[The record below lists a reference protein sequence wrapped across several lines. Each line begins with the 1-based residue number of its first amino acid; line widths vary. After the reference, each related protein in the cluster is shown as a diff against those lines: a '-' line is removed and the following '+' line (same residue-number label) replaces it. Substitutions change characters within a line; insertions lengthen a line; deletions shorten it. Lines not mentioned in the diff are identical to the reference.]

1 MILHWTSVPQNSY
14 WFFFRGYAQQQF
26 GGGHGGHG
34 GGSGSGYHG
43 MAHQMGQ
50 YGQQMFGHG
59 GHGEHYGGHQG
70 GYHGQMTDK
79 QAMKEAMKFAKNKG
93 NFIQIWWCC

>member
-1 MILHWTSVPQNSY
+1 
-14 WFFFRGYAQQQF
+14 
-26 GGGHGGHG
+26 
-34 GGSGSGYHG
+34 

-59 GHGEHYGGHQG
+59 EHYSGHSG
-70 GYHGQMTDK
+70 GYHGHMSDK

-93 NFIQIWWCC
+93 LSTFSFWW